1 MTAEK
6 CDVLLITD
14 GEIESIDEVIAVA
27 KASKHRVFIV
37 AIGASPAE
45 VHLRRLAT
53 ETGGYCDFVS
63 PGEDVEPAVLRMS
76 ARMHAARATKIRVE
90 WPQSL
95 MLRWE
100 QTVQNYAF
108 ENDVFNVCAFVNAPE
123 DLSKL
128 TSVKLWGCV
137 EGHDGE
143 VLVGEAKLSNT
154 ESSTNILAR
163 LTAHAKYQDLVR
175 ERVACGAAPSLSTA
189 QGLAVT
195 YKLVTDETNFILV
208 HERTEAEK
216 ASEMPDVHKVPH
228 MLAAGWRGSGSVGRA
243 AQPLCVFRCG
253 TDNVP
258 FHVPTLNGVSDL
270 SSSVDYAAMV
280 TPAVWRGRNS
290 ASAGVDALSMGGMD
304 DFEIPAFLRKQ
315 ADGDSDRDEQSFGP
329 IVRKAIDKKNPA
341 LWISIDTTTGRRKP
355 FANDHGFVGIT
366 PAGLDRW
373 LTINHHS
380 LWPTTYAE
388 LRDLGLG
395 LAVCE
400 WLEFEVGADREE
412 SLVVSA
418 FIGVIH
424 ELGVAN
430 TVGLKGAV
438 ESVMRAISPSKDVR
452 AEGEVAA
459 EIRSALKGTSAQDW
473 SKAVVDYPEGV
484 CA

>member
-1 MTAEK
+1 M
-6 CDVLLITD
+6 
-14 GEIESIDEVIAVA
+14 
-27 KASKHRVFIV
+27 
-37 AIGASPAE
+37 
-45 VHLRRLAT
+45 
-53 ETGGYCDFVS
+53 S

-76 ARMHAARATKIRVE
+76 LRMRAARVTDMRVE

-100 QTVQNYAF
+100 QTVQSYAF
-108 ENDVFNVCAFVNAPE
+108 EDDVFNVCAFVDAPA
-123 DLSKL
+123 DLVEL
-128 TSVKLWGCV
+128 TSVKLWARV
-137 EGHDGE
+137 EGQESE
-143 VLVGEAKLSNT
+143 VLVGEAKLVHT
-154 ESSTNILAR
+154 ESNTNILAR
-163 LTAHAKYQDLVR
+163 LTAFAKYQDLVR
-175 ERVACGAAPSLSTA
+175 ERFALGAPLALSTA
-189 QGLAVT
+189 QGLAVA

-208 HERTEAEK
+208 HERSEAEK
-216 ASEMPDVHKVPH
+216 AAEMPNAHKVPQ
-228 MLAAGWRGSGSVGRA
+228 MLAAGWGGTGSVVRA

-280 TPAVWRGRNS
+280 TPSVLRGRYS
-290 ASAGVDALSMGGMD
+290 ASARVDALSMGGMD

-315 ADGDSDRDEQSFGP
+315 ADCDSDRDEQSFGP

-400 WLEFEVGADREE
+400 WLELEVGAERDE
-412 SLVVSA
+412 LAVVSV
-418 FIGVIH
+418 FLNVMH
-424 ELGVAN
+424 ELGLAS
-430 TVGLKGAV
+430 TVGFKGAV
-438 ESVMRAISPSKDVR
+438 ELIKRAISSSR
-452 AEGEVAA
+452 AAQMEGEIAA
-459 EIRSALKGTSAQDW
+459 DIRIGLNGCTAQSWPKLVIDFPESASA
-473 SKAVVDYPEGV
+473 
-484 CA
+484 